1 MEEPD
6 AMEAIVKLLK
16 RSDVLEAC
24 SAGQKHA

>member
-1 MEEPD
+1 MGELD
-6 AMEAIVKLLK
+6 VMEAIGKLLK